1 MKNGKFIVLEGLDA
15 SGKDTQGVLLHQY
28 LNNSILGFAPTRDG
42 ELQKTI
48 RKELID
54 PSMSYDKEELFLS
67 HLMFAD
73 RLYQTWNKSDG
84 INKIISID
92 KKHYISIRYSLSSEV
107 YNSTNFNISELL
119 TPDILIFLDILPE
132 ESLKRITARSAKIG
146 TSKERYEN
154 LEKLTET
161 RKKYLEEIHN
171 MEKLGKTVL
180 VIDAN
185 QEISK
190 IFNQI
195 KSFIDTLI
203 KVS

>member
-15 SGKDTQGVLLHQY
+15 SGKDTQGALLHQY
-28 LNNSILGFAPTRDG
+28 LKNSVLGFAPTRDG

-48 RKELID
+48 RKELFD
-54 PSMSYDKEELFLS
+54 PSMNHDKEELFLS

-84 INKIISID
+84 INKIINID
-92 KKHYISIRYSLSSEV
+92 KKHYISIRYSLSSKV
-107 YNSTNFNISELL
+107 YNSSDFNINELL
-119 TPDILIFLDILPE
+119 TPNILIFLDLSPE
-132 ESLKRITARSAKIG
+132 ESLKRIIARSAKDG
-146 TSKERYEN
+146 TLKERYEN
-154 LEKLTET
+154 LKKLTET

-171 MEKLGKTVL
+171 LEKLGKTVL

-195 KSFIDTLI
+195 KSFIDNI
-203 KVS
+203 I